1 MSLDY
6 STDDR
11 SSIKEATRGK
21 PGVESKRWSIKAP
34 CGNWRRVAH
43 RKDLQ
48 EVASWTGSHVMR
60 NTPSELSK
68 QKGCSDGFVWNYVA
82 GKAARFLG
90 ISVALIS
97 SGCNSPDRVLDIPAA
112 VNTAPKSIEAIKDYQ
127 EALSAIVSVMV
138 RELKLPAPQ
147 GRLYFY
153 RDAGAYQAALAA
165 ELKARGWPEGESKE
179 IRQLRHK
186 LEFELFKFTLNVVTE
201 TGALTIDQKVFIAE
215 WSMMRFPWTNRV
227 KILAHELTH
236 VIQSSLS
243 VGRSE
248 LTHRWLG
255 EGFAEWVS
263 FKVVDALGAKDFFND
278 QMREACRHKIAN
290 FREIEN
296 VESWGRLDRQTR
308 YGQSACAVHYMVVRD
323 GLPAIIEYFRLF
335 KDRFDAAHNFLTAF
349 GKSTDTF
356 EQELRA
362 QVKSTRDFIP
372 FN

>member
-1 MSLDY
+1 MSLDC
-6 STDDR
+6 SADDR
-11 SSIKEATRGK
+11 SSIEKATRGK
-21 PGVESKRWSIKAP
+21 PGVQSKKWSIKAD
-34 CGNWRRVAH
+34 A
-43 RKDLQ
+43 
-48 EVASWTGSHVMR
+48 
-60 NTPSELSK
+60 
-68 QKGCSDGFVWNYVA
+68 FVWNYLA
-82 GKAARFLG
+82 RKAARFLG
-90 ISVALIS
+90 ISVTLLWSA
-97 SGCNSPDRVLDIPAA
+97 CNSPDRVLDIPVA

-165 ELKARGWPEGESKE
+165 ELKTRGWPEGESKE
-179 IRQLRHK
+179 IRKLRHQ
-186 LEFELFKFTLNVVTE
+186 LEFELFKLTLKVATE
-201 TGALTIDQKVFIAE
+201 TGAVTMDQKVFIAE
-215 WSMMRFPWTNRV
+215 WSMMRLPWTNRA
-227 KILAHELTH
+227 KTLAHELTH

-243 VGRSE
+243 AGRVE

-278 QMREACRHKIAN
+278 QMRQACRHKIAN

-296 VESWGRLDRQTR
+296 LESWRGRDRQTR
-308 YGQSACAVHYMVVRD
+308 YGQSACAVHYMAVHD
-323 GLPAIIEYFRLF
+323 GVPAIIEYFRLF
-335 KDRFDAAHNFLTAF
+335 KDRFDAAQNFVTAF
-349 GKSTDTF
+349 GKSSDTF

-362 QVKSTRDFIP
+362 QIKSTRDFIP

>member
-1 MSLDY
+1 
-6 STDDR
+6 
-11 SSIKEATRGK
+11 
-21 PGVESKRWSIKAP
+21 
-34 CGNWRRVAH
+34 
-43 RKDLQ
+43 
-48 EVASWTGSHVMR
+48 MR

-349 GKSTDTF
+349 GKSADTF

>member
-1 MSLDY
+1 M
-6 STDDR
+6 
-11 SSIKEATRGK
+11 
-21 PGVESKRWSIKAP
+21 VIKAV
-34 CGNWRRVAH
+34 CQNWRRAAH

-48 EVASWTGSHVMR
+48 EVASWTGSHIVR
-60 NTPSELSK
+60 STPSEPCK
-68 QKGCSDGFVWNYVA
+68 QKRCSDAFVWNDVA

-90 ISVALIS
+90 ISLALLS

-127 EALSAIVSVMV
+127 EALGAIVSVMV

-165 ELKARGWPEGESKE
+165 ELKTRGWPKGESKE
-179 IRQLRHK
+179 IRQVRHR
-186 LEFELFKFTLNVVTE
+186 LEFELFKLTLNVANE
-201 TGALTIDQKVFIAE
+201 TGAVTMSQKVFIAE
-215 WSMMRFPWTNRV
+215 WRMMRLPWTNRV
-227 KILAHELTH
+227 KTLAHELTH
-236 VIQSSLS
+236 VIHSGLS
-243 VGRSE
+243 GGGSE

-278 QMREACRHKIAN
+278 QMREACRHPIAN
-290 FREIEN
+290 FREIETL
-296 VESWGRLDRQTR
+296 EIWHRLNPQTR
-308 YGQSACAVHYMVVRD
+308 YGQSACAVHYMAVQD
-323 GLPAIIEYFRLF
+323 GVPAIIEYFRLF
-335 KDRFDAAHNFLTAF
+335 KDRFDAAQNFVTAF

-372 FN
+372 LNSE